1 MSATV
6 LGGPRIGVQPRVALR
21 EPEPSRW
28 LVPAAVLATI
38 LPIVVATVRALAD
51 GWTAIGDNANFLVRS
66 GDVLTAHHPLLG
78 TWSSASLA
86 IGEDV
91 NHPGP
96 LMFDLLAIPVK
107 LGGSGGLAVGVALV
121 AIASVIGIAV
131 FAQRAGGP
139 RLALGAL
146 AAAAGLAWTMGPSLL
161 YDPWNPHVVLLPFL
175 LLLVLVVAMAAGD
188 ALALPV
194 AAGVASVIVQTHLT
208 YALLAPAL
216 CAVGLVLL
224 VHRRRRAVLRPAAVT
239 LVVLA
244 LAWAQ
249 PIADQLTG
257 TGNLGALAGG
267 VGASEDTVG
276 AALGARVAA
285 DVLAVPPWWARPS
298 FEDAYRVPPLQPT
311 HVDGVPNVAG
321 LPSGAVAAAALVIVA
336 LVLVGC
342 WLVARR
348 RRDDVA
354 RTGLVI
360 AAVGLALG
368 VAAVVTQ
375 PLSGV
380 GLTGHQLRY
389 LWPIGVF
396 ATAMLLLAVTARR
409 GALAAPLVAIAV
421 LSVLNLPA
429 SSSTVGP
436 ANDTDVMPIVRDLA
450 SQLDGLDVD
459 APLLYDTA
467 GIRFAEP
474 WTSAIMAA
482 LVERGIDFEVEEEFW
497 VRQMG
502 ERRRADGD
510 ARERLFLREGEDAE
524 TVPEG
529 ARRVAHVDGL
539 NDAERREL
547 DALKRDLADLDVELN
562 DAGRAA
568 SALDPLPYFRDAVP
582 DVAEMVETGWLSIFV
597 QGGLVTVP
605 EDRRADAER
614 YADLWYRWN
623 RRTIALFIAPVEEQ
637 PGAPG

>member
-28 LVPAAVLATI
+28 LVPAAVVATI

-131 FAQRAGGP
+131 FARRAGGP

-146 AAAAGLAWTMGPSLL
+146 VAAAGLAWSMGPSLL

-175 LLLVLVVAMAAGD
+175 LLLVLVVAMATGD

-194 AAGVASVIVQTHLT
+194 GAAVGSVIVQTHLT

-224 VHRRRRAVLRPAAVT
+224 ARHRRRAVLRPLAVT
-239 LVVLA
+239 VVVVA
-244 LAWAQ
+244 LAWMQ
-249 PIADQLTG
+249 PMVDQLTG

-267 VGASEDTVG
+267 VGSSEETVG
-276 AALGARVAA
+276 AELGTRVAA

-311 HVDGVPNVAG
+311 HVDGVPNVGG
-321 LPSGAVAAAALVIVA
+321 LPAGATAAASLAAVA
-336 LVLVGC
+336 LVLAAC
-342 WLVARR
+342 WFGARR
-348 RRDDVA
+348 RRDAVA
-354 RTGLVI
+354 RTGLVV
-360 AAVGLALG
+360 AG
-368 VAAVVTQ
+368 VAMAFGIAAVVTQ

-389 LWPIGVF
+389 LWPIGAF
-396 ATAMLLLAVTARR
+396 ATAMVLLAITARR
-409 GALAAPLVAIAV
+409 AALAAPLLAIVV

-436 ANDTDVMPIVRDLA
+436 ANDTDVMPVVRDLA
-450 SQLDGLDVD
+450 SQLDDLDVD
-459 APLLYDTA
+459 EPLLYDTS

-502 ERRRADGD
+502 ERRRATGD

-524 TVPEG
+524 SVPEG

-539 NDAERREL
+539 DERERREL
-547 DALKRDLADLDVELN
+547 ESLKRELADLDVQLT

-568 SALDPLPYFRDAVP
+568 NAVDPLPFFRDAEP

-597 QGGLVTVP
+597 QGGLVTVA
-605 EDRRADAER
+605 EERRADTER

-623 RRTIALFIAPVEEQ
+623 RKTIALFIAPVDEALD
-637 PGAPG
+637 APG

>member
-6 LGGPRIGVQPRVALR
+6 LGGPRIGAQPRVALR

-38 LPIVVATVRALAD
+38 VPIVVAVVRALAD
-51 GWTAIGDNANFLVRS
+51 GWTAVGDNANFLVRS

-86 IGEDV
+86 IGKDV

-131 FAQRAGGP
+131 FGLRAGGP

-146 AAAAGLAWTMGPSLL
+146 VAAAGLAWTMGSTLL

-175 LLLVLVVAMAAGD
+175 LLLVLVVAMAIGD

-194 AAGVASVIVQTHLT
+194 AAGVGSVIVQTHLT
-208 YALLAPAL
+208 YALLVPAL

-224 VHRRRRAVLRPAAVT
+224 VRHRRRAVVRPLAVT
-239 LVVLA
+239 LVVVA

-249 PIADQLTG
+249 PVADQLTG
-257 TGNLGALAGG
+257 TGNLGTLAGG

-276 AALGARVAA
+276 PALGARVAA
-285 DVLAVPPWWARPS
+285 DVLATPPWWARPS

-311 HVDGVPNVAG
+311 HVDGVPNVAD
-321 LPSGAVAAAALVIVA
+321 LPSGATAAVA
-336 LVLVGC
+336 LVALAGVLAAS
-342 WLVARR
+342 WLLARR
-348 RRDDVA
+348 RRDAVA

-360 AAVGLALG
+360 AGIGVVFG

-380 GLTGHQLRY
+380 GITAHQLRY

-396 ATAMLLLAVTARR
+396 ATAMVLLAVTARR
-409 GALAAPLVAIAV
+409 GALAAPLLAIVV

-429 SSSTVGP
+429 SSSSSGP
-436 ANDTDVMPIVRDLA
+436 ANDTDVMPIVRELA
-450 SQLDGLDVD
+450 SQLDDLDVD
-459 APLLYDTA
+459 EPLLYDTV

-474 WTSAIMAA
+474 WTSAVMAA

-524 TVPEG
+524 TVPDG
-529 ARRVAHVDGL
+529 ARRVAHVDGI
-539 NDAERREL
+539 DADERREL
-547 DALKRDLADLDVELN
+547 ESLKRELSHIDVQLN

-568 SALDPLPYFRDAVP
+568 HALEPLPYFRDAEP
-582 DVAEMVETGWLSIFV
+582 DIADMVESGWLSVFV
-597 QGGLVTVP
+597 LGDLVTVP
-605 EDRRADAER
+605 DDRRADVER
-614 YADLWYRWN
+614 YADLWNRWN
-623 RRTIALFIAPVEEQ
+623 RRTIALFIAPVDAEIDAT
-637 PGAPG
+637 G

>member
-38 LPIVVATVRALAD
+38 VPIVVATVRALAD
-51 GWTAIGDNANFLVRS
+51 GWTAIGDNANFLIRS

-121 AIASVIGIAV
+121 AIASVVGIAV
-131 FAQRAGGP
+131 FGRRAGGP
-139 RLALGAL
+139 RLALASL
-146 AAAAGLAWTMGPSLL
+146 AAAAGLAWSMGPSLL

-175 LLLVLVVAMAAGD
+175 LLLVLVVAMGAGD

-194 AAGVASVIVQTHLT
+194 AAGVASVIMQTHLT

-216 CAVGLVLL
+216 CGVGFLLL
-224 VHRRRRAVLRPAAVT
+224 VWRRRRAVLRPLAAA

-267 VGASEDTVG
+267 VGKSDDTVG
-276 AALGARVAA
+276 AALGVRVAA
-285 DVLAVPPWWARPS
+285 DVLAVPPWWGRPS

-321 LPSGAVAAAALVIVA
+321 LPSGATAAGALGIVA
-336 LVLVGC
+336 LALALC

-354 RTGLVI
+354 RIGLVV
-360 AAVGLALG
+360 AGVGLVLG

-396 ATAMLLLAVTARR
+396 ATAMVLLAVTARR
-409 GALAAPLVAIAV
+409 AALAAPLLAIVV
-421 LSVLNLPA
+421 LSALNLPA
-429 SSSTVGP
+429 SHSTVGP
-436 ANDTDVMPIVRDLA
+436 ANDTDVMPVVRELA
-450 SQLDGLDVD
+450 SQLDDLDVD
-459 APLLYDTA
+459 EPLLYDTA

-482 LVERGIDFEVEEEFW
+482 LVDRGIDFEVEEEFW

-524 TVPEG
+524 TVPDG

-539 NDAERREL
+539 DAGERREL
-547 DALKRDLADLDVELN
+547 ESLKRELADLDVELN

-568 SALDPLPYFRDAVP
+568 NALDPLPYFRDADP
-582 DVAEMVETGWLSIFV
+582 DVAEMVDTGWLSIFV
-597 QGGLVTVP
+597 QGGLVDVP
-605 EDRRADAER
+605 EDRRADTER

-623 RRTIALFIAPVEEQ
+623 RRTIALFIAPVRSALD
-637 PGAPG
+637 APG

>member
-6 LGGPRIGVQPRVALR
+6 LGGPRIGIQPRVALR

-28 LVPAAVLATI
+28 LVRAAALATVF
-38 LPIVVATVRALAD
+38 PIVVATVRALAD
-51 GWTAIGDNANFLVRS
+51 GWTAVGDNANFLIRS

-121 AIASVIGIAV
+121 AIASVVLIAV
-131 FAQRAGGP
+131 FAGRAGGP

-146 AAAAGLAWTMGPSLL
+146 VAAAGLAWSMGPSLL

-175 LLLVLVVAMAAGD
+175 LLLVLVVAMATGD

-194 AAGVASVIVQTHLT
+194 AAAVGSVIVQTHLT

-224 VHRRRRAVLRPAAVT
+224 VRHRGRSVLRPLTVT

-249 PIADQLTG
+249 PLTDQLTG
-257 TGNLGALAGG
+257 SGNLAALAGG

-276 AALGARVAA
+276 PALGVRVAA

-311 HVDGVPNVAG
+311 HVNGVPNVAG
-321 LPSGAVAAAALVIVA
+321 LPSGATAAASLVVVA
-336 LVLVGC
+336 LVLGGC
-342 WLVARR
+342 WLASRR
-348 RRDDVA
+348 RRDDATRSAVA
-354 RTGLVI
+354 I
-360 AAVGLALG
+360 AGIGVALG

-380 GLTGHQLRY
+380 GITGHQLRY

-396 ATAMLLLAVTARR
+396 ATAMVLLTVTARR
-409 GALAAPLVAIAV
+409 GALAVPLLAIVV
-421 LSVLNLPA
+421 LSVLNVPA
-429 SSSTVGP
+429 SPSTVGP
-436 ANDTDVMPIVRDLA
+436 ANDTDVGPIVRDLA
-450 SQLDGLDVD
+450 VQLDDLEVD
-459 APLLYDTA
+459 EPLLYDTT

-482 LVERGIDFEVEEEFW
+482 LVERGIEFEVEEEFW

-510 ARERLFLREGEDAE
+510 ADERLFLREGADAE
-524 TVPEG
+524 TVPDG

-539 NDAERREL
+539 DEDERREL
-547 DALKRDLADLDVELN
+547 ETLKRELADLDVQLN

-568 SALDPLPYFRDAVP
+568 NEIDPLPYFRDAEP
-582 DVAEMVETGWLSIFV
+582 DIPEMVETGWLSIFV

-605 EDRRADAER
+605 EEQREDVER

-623 RRTIALFIAPVEEQ
+623 RRTIALFIAPVDAALD
-637 PGAPG
+637 APG

>member
-28 LVPAAVLATI
+28 LVPAAAVATI
-38 LPIVVATVRALAD
+38 LPIVIATVRALAD

-91 NHPGP
+91 NHAGP

-121 AIASVIGIAV
+121 AIVSVVGIAV
-131 FAQRAGGP
+131 FGGRAGGP
-139 RLALGAL
+139 RLALGSL
-146 AAAAGLAWTMGPSLL
+146 VAAAGLAWTMGPSLL

-175 LLLVLVVAMAAGD
+175 LLLVLVVAMATGD

-194 AAGVASVIVQTHLT
+194 AAGVASLIVQTHLT

-216 CAVGLVLL
+216 CAVGLLLL
-224 VHRRRRAVLRPAAVT
+224 VLHRGRAVLRPVVVT

-249 PIADQLTG
+249 PMADQLTG
-257 TGNLGALAGG
+257 SGNLGALAGG

-276 AALGARVAA
+276 PALGARVAA

-298 FEDAYRVPPLQPT
+298 FEDAYRVPALQPT

-321 LPSGAVAAAALVIVA
+321 LPSGITAAAALGIAA
-336 LVLVGC
+336 LALGGC
-342 WLVARR
+342 GLVARR

-360 AAVGLALG
+360 AGMGLVLG

-380 GLTGHQLRY
+380 GITGHQLRY

-409 GALAAPLVAIAV
+409 GALAAPLLAIAV

-429 SSSTVGP
+429 SDSTVGP

-459 APLLYDTA
+459 APLFYDTA

-524 TVPEG
+524 TVPDG

-539 NDAERREL
+539 DDGERREL
-547 DALKRDLADLDVELN
+547 ESLKRELADLDVELN
-562 DAGRAA
+562 DAGRTANDR
-568 SALDPLPYFRDAVP
+568 DPLPYFRDAEP

-597 QGGLVTVP
+597 QGGLVVVP
-605 EDRRADAER
+605 EDRRADTER

-623 RRTIALFIAPVEEQ
+623 RRTIALFIAPVDSTLD
-637 PGAPG
+637 APG

>member
-146 AAAAGLAWTMGPSLL
+146 AASAGLAWTMGPSLL

-311 HVDGVPNVAG
+311 HVDGVPNVEG
-321 LPSGAVAAAALVIVA
+321 LPSGAVAAAALAIVA
-336 LVLVGC
+336 LALVGC

-539 NDAERREL
+539 DDAERREL